1 METTLYI
8 KCESVKSGGRQVGV
22 VQVGIRDFDTFT
34 DEEAEK
40 ILRRVEYDCAQKFR
54 VNPSDCK
61 AEFVSHETFLEY
73 GGPLAALAE
82 LARFR
87 QEKKRKEQENAA
99 EE

>member
-40 ILRRVEYDCAQKFR
+40 QNMTARRSSE
-54 VNPSDCK
+54 
-61 AEFVSHETFLEY
+61 
-73 GGPLAALAE
+73 
-82 LARFR
+82 
-87 QEKKRKEQENAA
+87 
-99 EE
+99 